1 MTYRLQPTRYGK
13 AFFLALSLLTRL
25 PVAALDDMQAK
36 DSGYSALFYP
46 LVGLIIGVLLYFPVL
61 LFPNASPLLLT
72 SIMISGWAVIT
83 GGLHLDGLADSADAW
98 LGGGNDEEKTHR
110 IMKDPLVGA
119 AGVVAIVC
127 VLLLKFSALAALLNV
142 GSSGLVILAPVIG
155 RSMILLLF
163 RTSKYVSNQGMA
175 HDVVNYLPRMASMWV
190 IGVCVLAGALFSFW
204 GMICVLSG
212 FWLLRRLMLKRLG
225 GCTGDTVGAT
235 VEISEMLFLVGSALA
250 VR

>member
-1 MTYRLQPTRYGK
+1 MTYRLHHMRCGK
-13 AFFLALSLLTRL
+13 AFLLAVSLLTRI
-25 PVAALDDMQAK
+25 PVAALDDVQAK

-46 LVGLIIGVLLYFPVL
+46 LVGLIIGVLLYFPVFF
-61 LFPNASPLLLT
+61 FPNASPLLLAA
-72 SIMISGWAVIT
+72 IMITGWAVIT

-98 LGGGNDEEKTHR
+98 LGGGDDKEKTHR

-127 VLLLKFSALAALLNV
+127 VLLLKFSALTALLKV
-142 GSSGLVILAPVIG
+142 GSNGLIILAPVIG

-163 RTSKYVSNQGMA
+163 RTSQYVSNQGMA
-175 HDVVNYLPRMASMWV
+175 HDVVNYLPRMASMWG
-190 IGVCVLAGALFSFW
+190 IGVCVLAGVIFSFW
-204 GMICVLSG
+204 GMLCVLGG

-235 VEISEMLFLVGSALA
+235 VEISEMLFLIGSALA
-250 VR
+250 V